1 MRLLIVAAMTMLAAH
16 TAFSAEVAQAD
27 RASVVSA
34 VTKHLESEY
43 VDPTVGRKAAQQL
56 RRRFDAAALKKA
68 TTGAAFAEALTRA
81 LREETGDGHLK
92 VEFSEAALS
101 EDTKA
106 ADEKFSAQEM
116 ERYYGAHVNFGV
128 QKAERLEGNVGLL
141 ELSVF
146 PPATMGGNTVA
157 AAMQVLAHTD
167 ALIIDLRRNGGG
179 GDSVSLVA
187 SYLFDDAFD
196 DRKPLSGIY
205 DRPSGV
211 TQQQYTL
218 PYVPGARFGAKKPVF
233 ILISKRTFSAAE
245 AFTYD
250 MQALKRATVIGEPSG
265 GGAHPFNYRRIHSHF
280 VLWSVT
286 QKSVNPITGAN
297 WQGTGVQ
304 PDVVVDPKDALDRAV
319 ALIAASRKQ
328 QALHRR

>member
-1 MRLLIVAAMTMLAAH
+1 MLRG
-16 TAFSAEVAQAD
+16 SSGSSRRIRRRGPQAD
-27 RASVVSA
+27 RASVVAA

-43 VDPTVGRKAAQQL
+43 VDLSVGRKAARQL
-56 RRRFDAAALKKA
+56 RRRFNAAALKKVE
-68 TTGAAFAEALTRA
+68 TGAEFAEALTRA

-101 EDTKA
+101 EDSKT
-106 ADEKFSAQEM
+106 ADAKFSAQEM

-146 PPATMGGNTVA
+146 PPATLGGNTVA

-187 SYLFDDAFD
+187 SYLFDDVFD

-218 PYVPGARFGAKKPVF
+218 PYVPGASSA
-233 ILISKRTFSAAE
+233 RTSPCS
-245 AFTYD
+245 Y
-250 MQALKRATVIGEPSG
+250 
-265 GGAHPFNYRRIHSHF
+265 
-280 VLWSVT
+280 
-286 QKSVNPITGAN
+286 
-297 WQGTGVQ
+297 
-304 PDVVVDPKDALDRAV
+304 
-319 ALIAASRKQ
+319 
-328 QALHRR
+328 

>member
-1 MRLLIVAAMTMLAAH
+1 MRLTIIAAIAVLTAHPGVAA
-16 TAFSAEVAQAD
+16 EVTQTD
-27 RASVVSA
+27 RAAVVAAVVS
-34 VTKHLESEY
+34 HLESEY
-43 VDPTVGRKAAQQL
+43 VDLKVGRKAAQQL

-68 TTGAAFAEALTRA
+68 GTGAAFAETLTRA

-101 EDTKA
+101 EDAPA
-106 ADEKFSAQEM
+106 AHEKFAAQEM
-116 ERYYGAHVNFGV
+116 ERYYGAHLNFGV
-128 QKAERLEGNVGLL
+128 QKVERLEGNVGLL

-179 GDSVSLVA
+179 GDTVALVA
-187 SYLFDDAFD
+187 SYLFDDRFD

-250 MQALKRATVIGEPSG
+250 MQALQRATVIGEPSG
-265 GGAHPFNYRRIHSHF
+265 GGAHPFNYRRIHAHF

-304 PDVVVDPKDALDRAV
+304 PDVAVDPSDALDRAV
-319 ALIAASRKQ
+319 ALIAASKQ
-328 QALHRR
+328 Q

>member
-1 MRLLIVAAMTMLAAH
+1 
-16 TAFSAEVAQAD
+16 
-27 RASVVSA
+27 
-34 VTKHLESEY
+34 
-43 VDPTVGRKAAQQL
+43 
-56 RRRFDAAALKKA
+56 
-68 TTGAAFAEALTRA
+68 
-81 LREETGDGHLK
+81 LREQTGDGHLK
-92 VEFSEAALS
+92 VEFSETALS
-101 EDTKA
+101 EDAKA
-106 ADEKFSAQEM
+106 ADEEFSAQEM
-116 ERYYGAHVNFGV
+116 ERYYGAHLNFGV
-128 QKAERLEGNVGLL
+128 QKAERLDGNVGLL
-141 ELSVF
+141 ELAVF
-146 PPATMGGNTVA
+146 PPAAMGGDTVA

-179 GDSVSLVA
+179 GDTVSLVA

-196 DRKPLSGIY
+196 GRKPLSGIY

-211 TQQQYTL
+211 TQQQFTL
-218 PYVPGARFGAKKPVF
+218 PYVPGARFGARKPVF

-265 GGAHPFNYRRIHSHF
+265 GGAHPFNYRRIHAHF

-319 ALIAASRKQ
+319 AMIAAARKQ
-328 QALHRR
+328 

>member
-1 MRLLIVAAMTMLAAH
+1 MRLLIVATMVLVAAH
-16 TAFSAEVAQAD
+16 TAFAAELTPAD

-43 VDPTVGRKAAQQL
+43 VDLTVGRKAAQQL
-56 RRRFDAAALKKA
+56 RRRFNAGALTKGG
-68 TTGAAFAEALTRA
+68 TGAAFADELTRA
-81 LREETGDGHLK
+81 LREEAGDGHLA

-128 QKAERLEGNVGLL
+128 QKTERLEGNVGLL

-146 PPATMGGNTVA
+146 PPATMGGDTVA

-179 GDSVSLVA
+179 GDTVA
-187 SYLFDDAFD
+187 LLATYLFDDAFD

-286 QKSVNPITGAN
+286 QKSVNPITGQN

-304 PDVVVDPKDALDRAV
+304 PDVVVDPNDALDRAV

-328 QALHRR
+328 